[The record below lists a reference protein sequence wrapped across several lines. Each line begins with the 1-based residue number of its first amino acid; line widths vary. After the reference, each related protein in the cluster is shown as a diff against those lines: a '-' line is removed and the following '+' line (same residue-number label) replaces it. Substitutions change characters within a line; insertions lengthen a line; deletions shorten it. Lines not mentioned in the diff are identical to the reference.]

1 MPEVTALHAGIL
13 GLMVIVLA
21 TFPGLKRGKLGIGAG
36 NTGNEELELAM
47 RRHGNF
53 VEWVP
58 LVLILIGLL
67 ELRGVGSNVIHGLG
81 AGLVVA
87 RFLHAVGIS
96 HTPGGAA
103 RSIGAA
109 ATALIT
115 AVCSIWLIVG
125 SI

>member
-1 MPEVTALHAGIL
+1 MPEITALYAGIL

-21 TFPGLKRGKLGIGAG
+21 TFPGVKRGQLGIGAG
-36 NTGNEELELAM
+36 NSGNEELELAM

-53 VEWVP
+53 IEWVP
-58 LVLILIGLL
+58 LVLILLGLL
-67 ELRGVGSNVIHGLG
+67 EMRGIGSTVIHTLG

-87 RFLHAVGIS
+87 RVLHAVGIS

-109 ATALIT
+109 STALIT
-115 AVCSIWLIVG
+115 AVCSVWLIVG
-125 SI
+125 SL